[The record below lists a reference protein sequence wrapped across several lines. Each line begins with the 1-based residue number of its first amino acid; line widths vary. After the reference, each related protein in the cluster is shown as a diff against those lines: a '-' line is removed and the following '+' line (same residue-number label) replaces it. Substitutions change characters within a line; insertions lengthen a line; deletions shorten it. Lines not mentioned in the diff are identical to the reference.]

1 MTVVE
6 APPMAEEYLT
16 VDEVATRL
24 KVSRQAVYNWI
35 NEGRLK
41 AVKAG
46 RATRIPESAVKA
58 FLTPWK
64 PADERE
70 DNYTGDE

>member
-16 VDEVATRL
+16 VDEVAKRL
-24 KVSRQAVYNWI
+24 KVTRQAIYNWI

-46 RATRIPESAVKA
+46 RSTRIPESAVKE
-58 FLTPWK
+58 FLQPWK
-64 PADERE
+64 PSEEEAQP
-70 DNYTGDE
+70 

>member
-16 VDEVATRL
+16 VEEVAKRL
-24 KVSRQAVYNWI
+24 KVTKQAIYNWI
-35 NEGRLK
+35 NEGRLQ

-46 RATRIPESAVKA
+46 RSTRILGSSLEA
-58 FLTPWK
+58 FLRPYTPT
-64 PADERE
+64 E
-70 DNYTGDE
+70 DRKD